1 MTKED
6 IAKICSD
13 FSDEFGEIVLL
24 RANIAAINKML
35 ISRGRD
41 QELYGHIVKSIEE
54 FKLKIAETK
63 ENS

>member
-1 MTKED
+1 MTKEE

-24 RANIAAINKML
+24 KANIAAINKML

-41 QELYGHIVKSIEE
+41 QELYKQIVQSIEE
-54 FKLKIAETK
+54 FKAKVAK
-63 ENS
+63 KQENS